1 MKRAM
6 HPNERLA
13 RKEIELINA
22 GDLGALN
29 EMYADDLILHYPGR
43 NPLAGDYENVDD
55 FLTKAQQLLGDGTL
69 QRELHDAFG
78 SDDHAIQL
86 LNVTAEVGD
95 RSHSWQAVAVMHVR
109 GGKFSEVWLHID
121 DQYGL
126 DEFLNSLVL

>member
-1 MKRAM
+1 M

-22 GDLGALN
+22 GDIGALN
-29 EMYADDLILHYPGR
+29 QMYADNLILHYPGR

-55 FLTKAQQLLGDGTL
+55 FLTKAQELLGDGTL
-69 QRELHDAFG
+69 LRELHDAFG

-86 LNVTAEVGD
+86 LNVTAKVGD
-95 RSHSWQAVAVMHVR
+95 RSHFWRAVAVMHAR
-109 GGKFSEVWLHID
+109 DGKFSEVWLHVD

-126 DEFLNSLVL
+126 DEFLSSLDS